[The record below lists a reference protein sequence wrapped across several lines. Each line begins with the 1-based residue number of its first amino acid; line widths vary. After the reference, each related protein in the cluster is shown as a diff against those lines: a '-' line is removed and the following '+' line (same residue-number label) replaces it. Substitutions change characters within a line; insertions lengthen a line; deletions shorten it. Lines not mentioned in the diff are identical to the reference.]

1 MRHNDSD
8 RSNAAAV
15 AYFDAH
21 ADYYDRNQYR
31 SRRRTFMNGRHD
43 TIVRYLGD
51 LALPPGARVLDAGCG
66 PGNLLVEFAKRSGT
80 VFALDA
86 SPRMLQVARSHTEAV
101 KCENVRF
108 HVGSIT
114 ALPFADASF
123 DLVCSAG
130 VIEYLDSPDAAIG
143 EFHRVLKP
151 GGILLLPTTNVLAP
165 AHWLRP
171 VLEPIS
177 RLAPIARM
185 FGLQPGGYRL
195 RYSYLPRFKKR
206 LRTAG
211 LVLEHERHFYL
222 TLPRPLDRMLPQAT
236 RQIERLFDSFMTT
249 ALRHFAEGYLAIA
262 IRPES
267 DRSPRH
273 VVPTQEL

>member
-1 MRHNDSD
+1 MPHKDAE

-15 AYFDAH
+15 AYFDTH
-21 ADYYDRNQYR
+21 ADYYDQNQYR

-43 TIVRYLGD
+43 TIVALLRD

-66 PGNLLVEFAKRSGT
+66 PGNLLAEFARKSET

-86 SPRMLQVARSHTEAV
+86 SPRMLQVARSHIDEA

-108 HVGSIT
+108 NVGSIT

-130 VIEYLDSPDAAIG
+130 VIEYLHTPEGAIA
-143 EFHRVLKP
+143 EFRRVLKP

-177 RLAPIARM
+177 RITPVARI
-185 FGLQPGGYRL
+185 FGIQPGG
-195 RYSYLPRFKKR
+195 
-206 LRTAG
+206 
-211 LVLEHERHFYL
+211 
-222 TLPRPLDRMLPQAT
+222 
-236 RQIERLFDSFMTT
+236 
-249 ALRHFAEGYLAIA
+249 
-262 IRPES
+262 
-267 DRSPRH
+267 
-273 VVPTQEL
+273 